1 MAGAVSPGDNPVT
14 SIGVPD
20 RPYLASRTGH
30 RLSPDPR
37 RVLIRLFVAGQEDF
51 GSTESRTSLVLDRIL
66 SLSEDEVSRALAEV
80 SIDFSG
86 RHGDFTAWLDQNAH
100 RVVHRIDS
108 TVPLSEERWRLIG
121 ACFTH
126 EFAVE
131 GAALCNPSVVRHPD
145 QSGLVAGE
153 ARFVMSVR
161 GIGEGH
167 RSSVG
172 FRTGIIAT
180 DGTVTVEPAHGRVD
194 AGVHGDVLFRRENFR
209 GLLERYSDYGENAR
223 AVFSQLGEEFT
234 QSELEVQ
241 LNCLLHDHETYRNAE
256 ETVRHFRMIAERS
269 YTVRFADTVGLAG
282 RVLWPHAGAEWRG
295 MEDARLVRFVDD
307 AGGETF
313 YGSYTAFDGT
323 NISQQMFATPD
334 FTDFRMFPVSGN
346 AARGKGMALF
356 PRKIGGLW
364 AALTRAD
371 HESNL
376 ISFSEHV
383 EHWPAAEMLQAPRR
397 PWEII
402 QLGNCGSP
410 IETDAGWLVVTHA
423 VGPFRTYYLSAMLLD
438 LHDPAR
444 VIGSLDEPLLAPIS
458 SERDGYVPNVVYSC
472 GSMVHGDVLMIP
484 FGIADNSIGIA
495 TADVPRLLEH
505 LVP

>member
-1 MAGAVSPGDNPVT
+1 MNTGELPIT

-20 RPYLASRTGH
+20 RPYLAARTAH
-30 RLSPDPR
+30 RLLPDPR

-66 SLSEDEVSRALAEV
+66 SLSEDEVRRALDEV
-80 SIDFSG
+80 SVDFAE
-86 RHGDFTAWLDQNAH
+86 RHGDFTAWLDQHAH

-108 TVPLSEERWRLIG
+108 SVPLSEDRWRLIG

-131 GAALCNPSVVRHPD
+131 GAALCNPSAVPHPD
-145 QSGLVAGE
+145 QSGLDPGQL
-153 ARFVMSVR
+153 RFVMSVR

-172 FRTGIIAT
+172 FRTGIVDG
-180 DGTVTVEPAHGRVD
+180 DGTVTVDPARGRVD
-194 AGVHGDVLFRRENFR
+194 AGFHGDVQFRRENFR

-241 LNCLLHDHETYRNAE
+241 LNCLLHDHETYRNAD
-256 ETVRHFRMIAERS
+256 ETVHHFRMIAERS
-269 YTVRFADTVGLAG
+269 YTVKFTGGTPLPG

-295 MEDARLVRFVDD
+295 MEDARLVRFAHDS
-307 AGGETF
+307 GF
-313 YGSYTAFDGT
+313 SYFGSYTAFDGS
-323 NISQQMFATPD
+323 NISQQMFTTDD
-334 FTDFRMFPVSGN
+334 FVDFRMFPVSGA
-346 AARGKGMALF
+346 AARGKGLALF
-356 PRKIGGLW
+356 PRKVGGLY

-376 ISFSEHV
+376 ISFSEHL
-383 EHWPAAEMLQAPRR
+383 EHWPAAQMLQAPRR

-410 IETDAGWLVVTHA
+410 IETEAGWLVVTHA

-438 LHDPAR
+438 LHDPSR

-472 GSMVHGDVLMIP
+472 GSLLHDGVLMIP

-495 TADVPRLLEH
+495 TADVGTLLEH